1 MAANFSYL
9 NDRQQFYMVNGVS
22 FVKNRIV
29 CGVPQ
34 GSLLDP
40 LLFLIYIND
49 LPNCLDHSIERSFAA
64 DTTFTFSALDLSVL
78 QTEMSNGLDRI
89 FNWLLSYKLTLNI
102 LKPDFM
108 VIVSRQK
115 IATLD

>member
-1 MAANFSYL
+1 MAANFSCL

-29 CGVPQ
+29 
-34 GSLLDP
+34 LLDP
-40 LLFLIYIND
+40 LLFLIFTND

-64 DTTFTFSALDLSVL
+64 DTTFTFSALDVSVL

-89 FNWLLSYKLTLNI
+89 FNWLCSYKLTLNI
-102 LKPDFM
+102 LKPHFM